1 MRLFLYVLLTM
12 GTNFLNLMVVILE
25 KMAAKVSLL
34 KLNKYI
40 YINPYVK

>member
-40 YINPYVK
+40 YI